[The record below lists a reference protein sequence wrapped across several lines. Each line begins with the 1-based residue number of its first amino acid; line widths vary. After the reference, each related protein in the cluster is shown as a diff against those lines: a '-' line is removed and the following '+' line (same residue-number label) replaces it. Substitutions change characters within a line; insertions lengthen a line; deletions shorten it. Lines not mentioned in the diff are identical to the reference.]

1 MSEMISRL
9 QGLSSFSDVT
19 LVLPDQA
26 HVPAHKLVLTLGS
39 EFFQALFQGGLAS
52 DKDGTVE
59 IRGVDSTAFRR
70 LLDFIY
76 NSGPRDW
83 MRDGM
88 SLNGWWDLLEAAHV
102 YMVPALIHL
111 CSKMLSDYM
120 PVMDHDT
127 LTEHVG
133 KAYQLD
139 NCEYISRSGLK
150 TIKDKLQE
158 ILTSKGW
165 LTLPRKVIL
174 DLINDEKLKVRGVYF
189 LPCNIISQHFGKDLK
204 KSKMFSKILNLYTPG
219 AR

>member
-1 MSEMISRL
+1 MSSDWRE
-9 QGLSSFSDVT
+9 GSSCMRALVSKLRRRPSSDSYT
-19 LVLPDQA
+19 DITFKLPDGGT
-26 HVPAHKLVLTLGS
+26 VTAHKLIIAIAS
-39 EFFQALFQGGLAS
+39 PFFEAQFYGLLAS
-52 DKDGTVE
+52 DHNGTVE
-59 IRGVDSTAFRR
+59 IKDVDSSAFRR

-189 LPCNIISQHFGKDLK
+189 LPCNIISQHFG
-204 KSKMFSKILNLYTPG
+204 
-219 AR
+219 